1 MSVTSYSMSF
11 IALRADDINFS
22 HMLHPKRKAYVISKS
37 ASRPE
42 LQNERLKLICTT
54 IFITG
59 RKLIKLAFKA

>member
-37 ASRPE
+37 ASRPKKGVFISGSGV
-42 LQNERLKLICTT
+42 RT
-54 IFITG
+54 IWQ
-59 RKLIKLAFKA
+59 